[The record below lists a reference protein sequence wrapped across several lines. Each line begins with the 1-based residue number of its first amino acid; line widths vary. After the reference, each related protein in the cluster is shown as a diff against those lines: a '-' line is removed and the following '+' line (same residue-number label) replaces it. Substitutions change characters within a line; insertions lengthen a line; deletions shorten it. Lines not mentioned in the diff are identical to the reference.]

1 MLGTSFT
8 SKKSDIYLAVI
19 LTDCIQNRHLNLHM
33 EAVCGVCTE
42 TVGSA
47 WIRITLIMH
56 YFHQGAKAVFKI

>member
-47 WIRITLIMH
+47 
-56 YFHQGAKAVFKI
+56 